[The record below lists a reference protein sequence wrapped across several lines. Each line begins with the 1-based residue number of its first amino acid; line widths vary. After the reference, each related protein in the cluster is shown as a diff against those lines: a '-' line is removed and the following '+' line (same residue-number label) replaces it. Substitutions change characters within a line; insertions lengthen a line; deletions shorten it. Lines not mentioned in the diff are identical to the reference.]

1 MPGLRIGI
9 LVDSALKQ
17 QYLSNTVV
25 QAGHRIG
32 HSGILDSYSALP
44 ELAEPVD
51 AWVVDL
57 VEPRDSAGD
66 EKHQL
71 IMQLLEELL
80 EQAQTPV
87 IVNDSIEFH
96 QDSSEHQD
104 WVRRML
110 RRLERLRG
118 DINLQLVSS
127 ASEVWV
133 LGASTG
139 GPAAVKEF
147 IHHLPANLN
156 IAFIYVQHIDTGQA
170 ETLIKMMT
178 NAGHYPAHIAKNGT
192 VLINNTMTIVTA
204 E

>member
-1 MPGLRIGI
+1 MPGLSIGI

-17 QYLSNTVV
+17 QYLGNTVV

-32 HSGILDSYSALP
+32 HSSVLDSHSALP
-44 ELAEPVD
+44 ELDEPVD

-57 VEPRDSAGD
+57 VEPHDPAGD

-71 IMQLLEELL
+71 IMTVLEDLL
-80 EQAQTPV
+80 EQAQIPV
-87 IVNDSIEFH
+87 IVNDGIEFH

-118 DINLQLVSS
+118 DINLLSVSS
-127 ASEVWV
+127 ATEVWV

-147 IHHLPANLN
+147 IQQLPANLN
-156 IAFIYVQHIDTGQA
+156 VAFVYVQHIDTGKLLQ
-170 ETLIKMMT
+170 
-178 NAGHYPAHIAKNGT
+178 
-192 VLINNTMTIVTA
+192 IN
-204 E
+204 